1 VYYEHARVCVQGALN
16 RQPGHR
22 GARRLA
28 GLISLN
34 EHAFAVARDGAL
46 ALISEDADDA
56 MSWGTL
62 SDARLELGDV
72 PGAIEAAQRMLDLK
86 PNLPAYGRAAHL
98 RWLQGDIAGAKRLY
112 ELAIASGAGARDHE
126 PRAWMITEAARVFW
140 HEGDYRG
147 ADAGFELALREVA
160 GYAPALEG
168 KGRVALALGDYAAAV
183 RWLEQAL
190 AARPLAETAWLLGDA
205 HRLAGDERAAA
216 AAYERVVSEHHDPRT
231 LALFYATHARE
242 PARALKLARAEH
254 ELRQDPYSQDALA
267 FALYL
272 KLLPLPREFRLRQT
286 ALFGKMGFESA
297 LLPLGEAKDPRRDA
311 PLALFTALGLC
322 ALLYTLVQVVVIAV
336 LPDPA
341 ASDRPLAA
349 AAQVFLGPLG
359 AGLMAAGALVS
370 VYGYLAASMVNVP
383 RLTYAMAAEGD
394 LPPKL
399 GAVHPRFR
407 TPHVSVML
415 FAAAVWTLAAAG
427 TFIQNLTLSAVSR
440 LLTYGAV
447 SVALVA
453 LRRQETAG
461 REGVEPAWFRIPAGP
476 AVAALGLAFS
486 AVLALRMSQ
495 REVAVL
501 AGTLLAGLVHWIW
514 MRGRDSRE
522 RRTD

>member
-1 VYYEHARVCVQGALN
+1 MILVVASFAEVASRFSRAGGTYLYARVAFG
-16 RQPGHR
+16 
-22 GARRLA
+22 RLA
-28 GLISLN
+28 GIEMAWLTYL
-34 EHAFAVARDGAL
+34 V
-46 ALISEDADDA
+46 
-56 MSWGTL
+56 
-62 SDARLELGDV
+62 RL
-72 PGAIEAAQRMLDLK
+72 
-86 PNLPAYGRAAHL
+86 
-98 RWLQGDIAGAKRLY
+98 
-112 ELAIASGAGARDHE
+112 
-126 PRAWMITEAARVFW
+126 T
-140 HEGDYRG
+140 
-147 ADAGFELALREVA
+147 
-160 GYAPALEG
+160 
-168 KGRVALALGDYAAAV
+168 AAATNANLFIIYLAEFWP
-183 RWLEQAL
+183 RTIGPLESRVLL
-190 AARPLAETAWLLGDA
+190 AA
-205 HRLAGDERAAA
+205 
-216 AAYERVVSEHHDPRT
+216 V
-231 LALFYATHARE
+231 
-242 PARALKLARAEH
+242 
-254 ELRQDPYSQDALA
+254 
-267 FALYL
+267 
-272 KLLPLPREFRLRQT
+272 LLPLAAANYRGLRGGVT
-286 ALFGKMGFESA
+286 TSNAFAAAKLVPLTVFVVAGLAVIGMGGGEVHASPPAVRPDAGVWLEAILLLVFAYGGFESA
-297 LLPLGEAKDPRRDA
+297 LLPLGEAKNPRRDA

-394 LPPKL
+394 LPPRL

-447 SVALVA
+447 SVALVV

-461 REGVEPAWFRIPAGP
+461 RVGVEPARFRIPAGP
-476 AVAALGLAFS
+476 AVATLGLAFS

-501 AGTLLAGLVHWIW
+501 AGTLLAGLLHWIW
-514 MRGRDSRE
+514 MRRRARHPE
-522 RRTD
+522 RSEGSARASE

>member
-1 VYYEHARVCVQGALN
+1 MTLVVASFAEVSSRFSRAGGTYLYARVAFG
-16 RQPGHR
+16 
-22 GARRLA
+22 RLA
-28 GLISLN
+28 GIEMAWLTYLVRLTAAATNANLFIIY
-34 EHAFAVARDGAL
+34 L
-46 ALISEDADDA
+46 AEF
-56 MSWGTL
+56 W
-62 SDARLELGDV
+62 
-72 PGAIEAAQRMLDLK
+72 
-86 PNLPAYGRAAHL
+86 
-98 RWLQGDIAGAKRLY
+98 
-112 ELAIASGAGARDHE
+112 
-126 PRAWMITEAARVFW
+126 PRAT
-140 HEGDYRG
+140 G
-147 ADAGFELALREVA
+147 
-160 GYAPALEG
+160 PLES
-168 KGRVALALGDYAAAV
+168 RLLLAAV
-183 RWLEQAL
+183 
-190 AARPLAETAWLLGDA
+190 
-205 HRLAGDERAAA
+205 
-216 AAYERVVSEHHDPRT
+216 
-231 LALFYATHARE
+231 
-242 PARALKLARAEH
+242 
-254 ELRQDPYSQDALA
+254 
-267 FALYL
+267 
-272 KLLPLPREFRLRQT
+272 LLPLAAANYRGIRGGVTTSSAFAAAKLVPLAVFVVAGLAVVGMGGEVHAAPPAERPDAGAWLEAILLLVF
-286 ALFGKMGFESA
+286 AYGGFESA

-322 ALLYTLVQVVVIAV
+322 ALLYTLVQMVVIAV

-399 GAVHPRFR
+399 GALHPRFR

-514 MRGRDSRE
+514 MRGRDSGV